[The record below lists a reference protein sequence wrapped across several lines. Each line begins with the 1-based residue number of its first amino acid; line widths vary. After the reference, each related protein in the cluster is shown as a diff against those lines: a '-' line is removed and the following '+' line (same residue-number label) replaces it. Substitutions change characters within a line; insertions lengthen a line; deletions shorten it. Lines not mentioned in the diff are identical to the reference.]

1 MTCRRSRA
9 TTQPNNAPRPFVQIS
24 SKMLRIFPVF
34 FFVAHADL
42 NPPVPVRPLFL
53 AQVGG
58 DYNFLLSVT
67 RNEFLRTAREQVARC
82 ISVASDALASASGA
96 PDVKDSSRRRS
107 FQTEAASASS
117 LAFEAHSLKGAA
129 STIRAD
135 AIADACSRLERA
147 ARAVMKARGLGDGSE
162 GDGAFFSR
170 GDAET
175 LASLANEIGTEL
187 HAFERDFERLASVRA
202 FDPARA
208 CEAHGVERLAG
219 ALRRA
224 RRDAETALADVAE
237 GTRERRTRSAALAA
251 ESAQAVGA
259 LDLRDA
265 AMALL
270 RESEEAL
277 SGDGDGGGDKRPS
290 PSLVRAFRD
299 AFEAFEEDAE
309 AFASDE
315 QKSDKEPTL
324 DAARTQRAPAPAPPV
339 GELSEANLRAHD
351 HLSSNVL
358 VGRRLPPC
366 DFAALTRDFSG
377 DERFALAVLGGFV
390 AELEAAARRA
400 GPSPEQQP
408 PSDHASSP
416 EGEPGD
422 HPGEEMDLVAKRV
435 AESAA
440 SLHAHAARSAAQR
453 LARFPR
459 SAEAAAEVRRA
470 ARELRRFAD
479 GVAGSRRF
487 DALDAS
493 VGGAGSAP
501 SNPPRDR
508 SQAVPRRSRDGG
520 SSTRREDSA
529 FDAGYA
535 SRNKQTVLFER
546 CSTDKT
552 HSGLRG
558 SADSDQ
564 SRSRSRADSSFEGSS
579 PHRVVSSTFGSA
591 EGMSTAMS
599 SSLYTASN
607 ANRAGPTDGSS
618 TFGSASKKSSS
629 SDGSSLS
636 RSRHSRGRALRA
648 RSNARRP
655 SSRTS
660 LESEASS
667 VGSLGSGSGLS
678 DGAAAALAALPPR
691 TRLRELLQFQLP
703 GDEDDHDDFSKVGRE
718 GLGQRSEKSGRSE
731 TGRRG
736 RDGRA
741 FVALEETFETLS
753 SHRPKK
759 NSNSSDETGGGVVP
773 PAVDVRDA
781 LRRADGHWD
790 FAVGRVARYAELAER
805 QVRVLSLVVGLA
817 PARSREG
824 SGGEGL
830 PRANT
835 PGVSSSSARDALRQV
850 RSVAEGA
857 SVCSAP
863 RLVAAL
869 AALERAL
876 ERVEGERKA
885 AESYGESFGHSAFS
899 ASRTR
904 APLVADAAVASAT
917 SATRLAVSEY
927 ARAARVL
934 ASLRA
939 LAPDCAASAE
949 TLAKDPDA
957 ALAPSKA
964 LASSMFH
971 AHVVSAEA
979 LAFAERAFGPAAV
992 ALTSARDA
1000 DGFDGFD
1007 ECHEDD
1013 GTLENAASSGKG
1025 APRKVVEKDL
1035 AANVRDRLL
1044 AAAASLG
1051 SCERQAKRAGARE
1064 GVRAAVAN
1072 VRACVHAV
1080 TDELGL
1086 LKPSHDANAIDP
1098 PEGEGGGVE
1107 GSANATSRVGSSPRL
1122 FRRDWH
1128 VAGRVASCFVGDEH
1142 RRVVAASVAL
1152 RRATELVAA
1161 EYAALDSSD
1170 PPAFPPEQTRRL
1182 LGEWADR
1189 GGPRTRQRASL
1200 EAERETEGVKAIV
1213 GGAGTPSG
1221 ASRVE
1226 GGEQRA
1232 GVRARAFGLADAF
1245 VVFVAVAAALRVVVV
1260 LANVGVAA

>member
-1 MTCRRSRA
+1 
-9 TTQPNNAPRPFVQIS
+9 
-24 SKMLRIFPVF
+24 MLRIFPVF

-58 DYNFLLSVT
+58 DYNFLLSVA

-96 PDVKDSSRRRS
+96 PDLKDSSRRRS

-135 AIADACSRLERA
+135 AITDACSRLERA
-147 ARAVMKARGLGDGSE
+147 ARAVLKARRLGNGSE

-175 LASLANEIGTEL
+175 LASLANDIGTEL
-187 HAFERDFERLASVRA
+187 HAFERDFERLESVRA

-251 ESAQAVGA
+251 ESARAVGA

-277 SGDGDGGGDKRPS
+277 SGDGDEGGDGRPS
-290 PSLVRAFRD
+290 PSLARAFRD

-315 QKSDKEPTL
+315 RSPDEEPTR
-324 DAARTQRAPAPAPPV
+324 DAARTQWAPAPTPPV

-351 HLSSNVL
+351 HLSSAAL
-358 VGRRLPPC
+358 VGRRPPPC

-377 DERFALAVLGGFV
+377 DERFTLAVLGGFV

-408 PSDHASSP
+408 PRDHASSP
-416 EGEPGD
+416 EGEPRNR
-422 HPGEEMDLVAKRV
+422 PGEEMDLVAKRV

-440 SLHAHAARSAAQR
+440 SLHAHAARSAARR

-479 GVAGSRRF
+479 GVAGSRCF
-487 DALDAS
+487 DAS
-493 VGGAGSAP
+493 VRGAGGAP

-508 SQAVPRRSRDGG
+508 SLAVPRRSRDGG

-535 SRNKQTVLFER
+535 SRNKRTVLFER
-546 CSTDKT
+546 CSIDGT
-552 HSGLRG
+552 HSGPRG
-558 SADSDQ
+558 SADSDR

-607 ANRAGPTDGSS
+607 ANRASPTDGSS

-636 RSRHSRGRALRA
+636 RSRHSRGRARGA

-691 TRLRELLQFQLP
+691 TRLRELLHLELP
-703 GDEDDHDDFSKVGRE
+703 SDEDDYDDFSRVGRE
-718 GLGQRSEKSGRSE
+718 GPGQRSEKNGRSE

-741 FVALEETFETLS
+741 FVALEETFS
-753 SHRPKK
+753 FHRPK
-759 NSNSSDETGGGVVP
+759 NNSSDETGVVVVP

-781 LRRADGHWD
+781 LRRADGYWD

-805 QVRVLSLVVGLA
+805 QVRVLSLVVGAA

-830 PRANT
+830 PRAKA

-957 ALAPSKA
+957 ALAPSRA
-964 LASSMFH
+964 LVSSMFH

-992 ALTSARDA
+992 ALTSARNA

-1013 GTLENAASSGKG
+1013 ATLENAAFSGKG

-1072 VRACVHAV
+1072 VRAFVHAV

-1098 PEGEGGGVE
+1098 SEGEGGGVE
-1107 GSANATSRVGSSPRL
+1107 GSANATSRVGSSPRS

-1170 PPAFPPEQTRRL
+1170 PPAFPSEQTRRL

-1189 GGPRTRQRASL
+1189 GGPRTRHRASL
-1200 EAERETEGVKAIV
+1200 EAERETEGVKAIA

-1226 GGEQRA
+1226 SGEQRA

-1245 VVFVAVAAALRVVVV
+1245 IVFVAVAAALRVVVV

>member
-1 MTCRRSRA
+1 
-9 TTQPNNAPRPFVQIS
+9 
-24 SKMLRIFPVF
+24 
-34 FFVAHADL
+34 
-42 NPPVPVRPLFL
+42 
-53 AQVGG
+53 
-58 DYNFLLSVT
+58 
-67 RNEFLRTAREQVARC
+67 
-82 ISVASDALASASGA
+82 
-96 PDVKDSSRRRS
+96 
-107 FQTEAASASS
+107 
-117 LAFEAHSLKGAA
+117 
-129 STIRAD
+129 
-135 AIADACSRLERA
+135 
-147 ARAVMKARGLGDGSE
+147 
-162 GDGAFFSR
+162 
-170 GDAET
+170 
-175 LASLANEIGTEL
+175 
-187 HAFERDFERLASVRA
+187 
-202 FDPARA
+202 
-208 CEAHGVERLAG
+208 
-219 ALRRA
+219 
-224 RRDAETALADVAE
+224 
-237 GTRERRTRSAALAA
+237 
-251 ESAQAVGA
+251 
-259 LDLRDA
+259 
-265 AMALL
+265 
-270 RESEEAL
+270 
-277 SGDGDGGGDKRPS
+277 
-290 PSLVRAFRD
+290 
-299 AFEAFEEDAE
+299 
-309 AFASDE
+309 
-315 QKSDKEPTL
+315 
-324 DAARTQRAPAPAPPV
+324 
-339 GELSEANLRAHD
+339 
-351 HLSSNVL
+351 
-358 VGRRLPPC
+358 
-366 DFAALTRDFSG
+366 
-377 DERFALAVLGGFV
+377 
-390 AELEAAARRA
+390 
-400 GPSPEQQP
+400 
-408 PSDHASSP
+408 
-416 EGEPGD
+416 
-422 HPGEEMDLVAKRV
+422 
-435 AESAA
+435 
-440 SLHAHAARSAAQR
+440 
-453 LARFPR
+453 
-459 SAEAAAEVRRA
+459 
-470 ARELRRFAD
+470 
-479 GVAGSRRF
+479 
-487 DALDAS
+487 
-493 VGGAGSAP
+493 
-501 SNPPRDR
+501 
-508 SQAVPRRSRDGG
+508 
-520 SSTRREDSA
+520 
-529 FDAGYA
+529 
-535 SRNKQTVLFER
+535 
-546 CSTDKT
+546 
-552 HSGLRG
+552 
-558 SADSDQ
+558 
-564 SRSRSRADSSFEGSS
+564 
-579 PHRVVSSTFGSA
+579 
-591 EGMSTAMS
+591 MS

-636 RSRHSRGRALRA
+636 RSRHSRGRARGA

-691 TRLRELLQFQLP
+691 TRLRELLHLELP

-718 GLGQRSEKSGRSE
+718 GLGRRSEKSGRSE

-736 RDGRA
+736 RDGSA

-759 NSNSSDETGGGVVP
+759 NSSDETGGVVVP

-805 QVRVLSLVVGLA
+805 QVRVLSLVVGAA

-830 PRANT
+830 PRAKT
-835 PGVSSSSARDALRQV
+835 PGVSSSSARDALTQV

-1051 SCERQAKRAGARE
+1051 SCERQAKRAGASE

-1086 LKPSHDANAIDP
+1086 LKPSHDTNAIDP
-1098 PEGEGGGVE
+1098 PEGEEGGVE
-1107 GSANATSRVGSSPRL
+1107 GSANATSRVGSSPRS

-1170 PPAFPPEQTRRL
+1170 PPAFPSEQTRRL

-1189 GGPRTRQRASL
+1189 GGPRTRHRASL

-1213 GGAGTPSG
+1213 GGAGTLTG
-1221 ASRVE
+1221 AARVE

-1232 GVRARAFGLADAF
+1232 RVRARAFGLADAF

>member
-1 MTCRRSRA
+1 M
-9 TTQPNNAPRPFVQIS
+9 
-24 SKMLRIFPVF
+24 
-34 FFVAHADL
+34 
-42 NPPVPVRPLFL
+42 
-53 AQVGG
+53 
-58 DYNFLLSVT
+58 
-67 RNEFLRTAREQVARC
+67 ARC

-147 ARAVMKARGLGDGSE
+147 ARAVMKARRLGDGSE

-170 GDAET
+170 ADAET

-251 ESAQAVGA
+251 ESARAVGA

-270 RESEEAL
+270 RESEETL
-277 SGDGDGGGDKRPS
+277 SGDGDGGGDGRPS
-290 PSLVRAFRD
+290 PSLARAFRD

-315 QKSDKEPTL
+315 QKSDEEPTR
-324 DAARTQRAPAPAPPV
+324 DAARTQLAPDPAPPV

-408 PSDHASSP
+408 PREHALSP
-416 EGEPGD
+416 EGEPRD

-487 DALDAS
+487 DAFDAS
-493 VGGAGSAP
+493 VGGAGGAP

-508 SQAVPRRSRDGG
+508 SLAVPRRSRDGG

-535 SRNKQTVLFER
+535 SRNKRTVLFER
-546 CSTDKT
+546 CSTDGT
-552 HSGLRG
+552 HSGPRG
-558 SADSDQ
+558 SADSNQ
-564 SRSRSRADSSFEGSS
+564 SRSQSRADSSFEGSS

-691 TRLRELLQFQLP
+691 TRLRELLHLELP

-718 GLGQRSEKSGRSE
+718 GLGRRSEKSGRSE

-753 SHRPKK
+753 SHQPKK
-759 NSNSSDETGGGVVP
+759 NSSDETGGGVVP

-790 FAVGRVARYAELAER
+790 FAVGRVTRYAELAER

-830 PRANT
+830 PRAKA
-835 PGVSSSSARDALRQV
+835 PGVSSSSARDALTQV

-863 RLVAAL
+863 RLIAAL

-876 ERVEGERKA
+876 ERVERERKA

-1000 DGFDGFD
+1000 DRFDGFD
-1007 ECHEDD
+1007 ECHEND

-1098 PEGEGGGVE
+1098 PEGEEGGVE
-1107 GSANATSRVGSSPRL
+1107 GSANATSRVGSSPRS
-1122 FRRDWH
+1122 FRRKWH

-1170 PPAFPPEQTRRL
+1170 PPAFPSEQTRRL

-1189 GGPRTRQRASL
+1189 GGPRTRHHASL
-1200 EAERETEGVKAIV
+1200 EAERETEGVKAIA
-1213 GGAGTPSG
+1213 GGAGTPTG
-1221 ASRVE
+1221 ASQME